1 MDSLSGRIEVIAG
14 CMFSGKSE
22 ELIRRLKRAQI
33 ARQRVIALKSS
44 LDNRYGLEA
53 ITSHGGS
60 RLESALVST
69 SADILTVV
77 EERHVEVVGVDE
89 VQFFDPAIIDVSEY
103 LAGKGVRIILAGLDQ
118 DFRGEP
124 FGPMADLLS
133 LAEEVTKLTAICM
146 VCGRPATRTQRIVN
160 GRPARYDD
168 PVVMVGAAESYEAR
182 CREHHVVPGRPERI
196 PERGALFGGPGDNQ

>member
-1 MDSLSGRIEVIAG
+1 MDSLSGRIEVVAG

-33 ARQRVIALKSS
+33 ARQKVIALKSS
-44 LDNRYGLEA
+44 LDDRYGLEM
-53 ITSHGGS
+53 ITSHSGI
-60 RLESALVST
+60 RLESAIVAS
-69 SADILTVV
+69 SADVVRIV
-77 EERHVEVVGVDE
+77 EERQVEVVGIDE
-89 VQFFDPAIIDVSEY
+89 VQFFDPGIVEVAEY
-103 LAGKGVRIILAGLDQ
+103 LAGKGLRVILAGLDQ

-124 FGPMADLLS
+124 FGPMPELLS
-133 LAEEVTKLTAICM
+133 LAEEVTKLTAVCM

-182 CREHHVVPGRPERI
+182 CREHHVVPGRPERVLEK
-196 PERGALFGGPGDNQ
+196 ERLI

>member
-1 MDSLSGRIEVIAG
+1 MDNWSGRIEVIAG

-33 ARQRVIALKSS
+33 AKQKVIGLKSS
-44 LDNRYGLEA
+44 LDNRYGIEA
-53 ITSHGGS
+53 ITSHSGV
-60 RLESALVST
+60 RLDSAVVSCP
-69 SADILTVV
+69 ADVLGIV
-77 EERHVEVVGVDE
+77 EERQVEVVGIDE
-89 VQFFDPAIIDVSEY
+89 VQFFDPGIIEVAEY
-103 LAGKGVRIILAGLDQ
+103 LAGKGVRVILAGLDQ

-124 FGPMADLLS
+124 FGPMPELLA
-133 LAEEVTKLTAICM
+133 LAEDVTKLTAVCM

-182 CREHHVVPGRPERI
+182 CREHHVVPGRPERVLEK
-196 PERGALFGGPGDNQ
+196 ERLI

>member
-1 MDSLSGRIEVIAG
+1 
-14 CMFSGKSE
+14 MFSGKSE

-33 ARQRVIALKSS
+33 AKQKVIALKSS

-53 ITSHGGS
+53 IASHSGV
-60 RLESALVST
+60 RLESALVS
-69 SADILTVV
+69 SPADILQVA
-77 EERHVEVVGVDE
+77 EEKHVDVIGIDE
-89 VQFFDPAIIDVSEY
+89 VQWFDANIIDVAEY
-103 LAGKGVRIILAGLDQ
+103 LAGKGLRVILAGLDQ

-124 FGPMADLLS
+124 FGPMPQLLA

-168 PVVMVGAAESYEAR
+168 PVVMVGASEMYEAR
-182 CREHHVVPGRPERI
+182 CREHHLVPGRPEHI
-196 PERGALFGGPGDNQ
+196 LEKERLI

>member
-1 MDSLSGRIEVIAG
+1 MDGLSGRIEVVVG

-33 ARQRVIALKSS
+33 ARQKVIALKSS
-44 LDNRYGLEA
+44 LDDRYGLETIA
-53 ITSHGGS
+53 SHSGV
-60 RLESALVST
+60 RLESALASSSSDVLR
-69 SADILTVV
+69 IV
-77 EERHVEVVGVDE
+77 EEKQMEVVGIDE
-89 VQFFDPAIIDVSEY
+89 VQWFDSGIIDVAEY
-103 LAGKGVRIILAGLDQ
+103 LAGKGVRVVLAGLDQ

-124 FGPMADLLS
+124 FGPMPELLA
-133 LAEEVTKLTAICM
+133 LAEEVTKLTAVCM

-182 CREHHVVPGRPERI
+182 CREHHVVPGRPERVLEK
-196 PERGALFGGPGDNQ
+196 ERLI

>member
-1 MDSLSGRIEVIAG
+1 MESFSGRIEVIAG

-33 ARQRVIALKSS
+33 ARQKVIALKSS
-44 LDNRYGLEA
+44 LDDRYGLEA
-53 ITSHGGS
+53 ITSHSGV
-60 RLESALVST
+60 RLDSAVVS
-69 SADILTVV
+69 SPADVLTIV
-77 EERHVEVVGVDE
+77 EERHVEVVGIDE
-89 VQFFDPAIIDVSEY
+89 VQFFDSGIIEVAEY
-103 LAGKGVRIILAGLDQ
+103 FATKGIRVILAGLDQ

-124 FGPMADLLS
+124 FGPMPELLA
-133 LAEEVTKLTAICM
+133 LAEDVTKLTAVCM

-182 CREHHVVPGRPERI
+182 CREHHVVPGRPERV
-196 PERGALFGGPGDNQ
+196 PEKERLI

>member
-1 MDSLSGRIEVIAG
+1 MDGLSGRIEVVVG

-33 ARQRVIALKSS
+33 ARQKVIALKSS
-44 LDNRYGLEA
+44 LDDRYGLETIA
-53 ITSHGGS
+53 SHSGV
-60 RLESALVST
+60 RLESALVS
-69 SADILTVV
+69 SSSDVLRIV
-77 EERHVEVVGVDE
+77 EEKQTEVVGIDE
-89 VQFFDPAIIDVSEY
+89 VQWFDSGIIDIAEY
-103 LAGKGVRIILAGLDQ
+103 LAGRGVRVVLAGLDQ

-124 FGPMADLLS
+124 FGPMPELLA
-133 LAEEVTKLTAICM
+133 LAEEVTKLTAVYM

-182 CREHHVVPGRPERI
+182 CREHHVVPGRPERVLEK
-196 PERGALFGGPGDNQ
+196 ERLI

>member
-1 MDSLSGRIEVIAG
+1 MDGLSGRIEVVVG

-33 ARQRVIALKSS
+33 ARQKVIALKSS
-44 LDNRYGLEA
+44 LDDRYGLETIA
-53 ITSHGGS
+53 SHSGV
-60 RLESALVST
+60 RLESALVS
-69 SADILTVV
+69 SSSDVLRIV
-77 EERHVEVVGVDE
+77 EEKQMEVVGIDE
-89 VQFFDPAIIDVSEY
+89 VQWFDSGIIDIAEY
-103 LAGKGVRIILAGLDQ
+103 LAGKGVRVVLAGLDQ

-124 FGPMADLLS
+124 FGPMPQLLA
-133 LAEEVTKLTAICM
+133 LAEEVTKLTAVCM

-182 CREHHVVPGRPERI
+182 CREHHVVPGRPERVLEK
-196 PERGALFGGPGDNQ
+196 ERLI

>member
-1 MDSLSGRIEVIAG
+1 MDGLSGRIEVVVG

-33 ARQRVIALKSS
+33 ARQKVIALKSS
-44 LDNRYGLEA
+44 LDDRYGLETIA
-53 ITSHGGS
+53 SHSGV
-60 RLESALVST
+60 RLESALVS
-69 SADILTVV
+69 SSSDVLRIV
-77 EERHVEVVGVDE
+77 EEKQMEVVGIDE
-89 VQFFDPAIIDVSEY
+89 VQWFDSGIIDIAEY
-103 LAGKGVRIILAGLDQ
+103 LAGKGVRVVLAGLDQ

-124 FGPMADLLS
+124 FGPMPELLA
-133 LAEEVTKLTAICM
+133 LAEEVTKLTAVCM

-182 CREHHVVPGRPERI
+182 CREHHVVPGRPERVLEK
-196 PERGALFGGPGDNQ
+196 ERLI

>member
-1 MDSLSGRIEVIAG
+1 MDGSSGRIEVIAG

-33 ARQRVIALKSS
+33 AKQKVIALKSS
-44 LDNRYGLEA
+44 LDDRYGLET
-53 ITSHGGS
+53 ITSHSGS
-60 RLESALVST
+60 KLESALVS
-69 SADILTVV
+69 SPSDVLRIA
-77 EERHVEVVGVDE
+77 EEKQIEVVGIDE
-89 VQFFDPAIIDVSEY
+89 VQFFDVSIIAVAEY
-103 LAGKGVRIILAGLDQ
+103 LAGKGVRVILAGLDQ

-124 FGPMADLLS
+124 FGPIPGLLA
-133 LAEEVTKLTAICM
+133 LAEDVMKLTAVCM

-182 CREHHVVPGRPERI
+182 CREHHVVPGRPEAI
-196 PERGALFGGPGDNQ
+196 PERERLM

>member
-1 MDSLSGRIEVIAG
+1 MDGPSGRIEVIAG

-33 ARQRVIALKSS
+33 AKQKVIALKSS
-44 LDNRYGLEA
+44 LDDRYGLET
-53 ITSHGGS
+53 ITSHSGS
-60 RLESALVST
+60 KLESALVS
-69 SADILTVV
+69 SPSDVLRIA
-77 EERHVEVVGVDE
+77 EEKQIEVVGIDE
-89 VQFFDPAIIDVSEY
+89 VQFFDVSIIAVAEY
-103 LAGKGVRIILAGLDQ
+103 LAGKGVRVILAGLDQ

-124 FGPMADLLS
+124 FGPIPGLLA
-133 LAEEVTKLTAICM
+133 LAEDVMKLTAVCL

-182 CREHHVVPGRPERI
+182 CREHHVVPGRPEAI
-196 PERGALFGGPGDNQ
+196 PERERLM

>member
-1 MDSLSGRIEVIAG
+1 MDGPSGRIEVIAG

-33 ARQRVIALKSS
+33 AKQKVIALKSS
-44 LDNRYGLEA
+44 LDDRYGLET
-53 ITSHGGS
+53 ITSHSGS
-60 RLESALVST
+60 KLESALVS
-69 SADILTVV
+69 SPSDVLRIA
-77 EERHVEVVGVDE
+77 EEKQIEVVGIDE
-89 VQFFDPAIIDVSEY
+89 VQFFDVSIIAVAEY
-103 LAGKGVRIILAGLDQ
+103 LAGKGVRVILAGLDQ

-124 FGPMADLLS
+124 FGPIPGLLA
-133 LAEEVTKLTAICM
+133 LAEDVMKLTAVCM

-182 CREHHVVPGRPERI
+182 CREHHVVPGRPEAI
-196 PERGALFGGPGDNQ
+196 PERERLM

>member
-1 MDSLSGRIEVIAG
+1 MDGSSGRIEVVAG

-33 ARQRVIALKSS
+33 AKQKVIALKSS
-44 LDNRYGLEA
+44 LDDRYGLET
-53 ITSHGGS
+53 ITSHSGS
-60 RLESALVST
+60 KLESALVS
-69 SADILTVV
+69 SPSDVLRIA
-77 EERHVEVVGVDE
+77 EEKQIEVVGIDE
-89 VQFFDPAIIDVSEY
+89 VQFFDVSIIAVAEY
-103 LAGKGVRIILAGLDQ
+103 LAGKGVRVILAGLDQ

-124 FGPMADLLS
+124 FGPIPGLLA
-133 LAEEVTKLTAICM
+133 LAEDVMKLTAVCL

-182 CREHHVVPGRPERI
+182 CREHHVVPGRPEAI
-196 PERGALFGGPGDNQ
+196 PERERLM

>member
-1 MDSLSGRIEVIAG
+1 MDGSSGRIEVIAG

-33 ARQRVIALKSS
+33 AKQKVIALKSS
-44 LDNRYGLEA
+44 LDDRYGLET
-53 ITSHGGS
+53 ITSHSGS
-60 RLESALVST
+60 KLESALVS
-69 SADILTVV
+69 SPSDVLRIA
-77 EERHVEVVGVDE
+77 EEKQIEVVGIDE
-89 VQFFDPAIIDVSEY
+89 VQFFDVSIIAVAEY
-103 LAGKGVRIILAGLDQ
+103 LAGKGVRVILAGLDQ

-124 FGPMADLLS
+124 FGPIPGLLA
-133 LAEEVTKLTAICM
+133 LAEDVMKLTAVCL

-182 CREHHVVPGRPERI
+182 CREHHVVPGRPEAI
-196 PERGALFGGPGDNQ
+196 PERERLM

>member
-1 MDSLSGRIEVIAG
+1 MDGPSGRIEVIAG

-33 ARQRVIALKSS
+33 AKQKVIALKSS
-44 LDNRYGLEA
+44 LDDRYGLET
-53 ITSHGGS
+53 ITSHSGS
-60 RLESALVST
+60 KLESALVS
-69 SADILTVV
+69 SPPDVLRIA
-77 EERHVEVVGVDE
+77 EEKQIEVVGIDE
-89 VQFFDPAIIDVSEY
+89 VQFFDVSIIAVAEY
-103 LAGKGVRIILAGLDQ
+103 LAGKGVRVILAGLDQ

-124 FGPMADLLS
+124 FGPIPGLLA
-133 LAEEVTKLTAICM
+133 LAEDVMKLTAVCL

-182 CREHHVVPGRPERI
+182 CREHHVVPGRPEAI
-196 PERGALFGGPGDNQ
+196 PERERLM

>member
-1 MDSLSGRIEVIAG
+1 MDGLSGRIEVVVG

-33 ARQRVIALKSS
+33 ARQKVIALKSS
-44 LDNRYGLEA
+44 LDDRYGLETIA
-53 ITSHGGS
+53 SHSGV
-60 RLESALVST
+60 RLESALVS
-69 SADILTVV
+69 SSSDVLRIV
-77 EERHVEVVGVDE
+77 EEKQTEVVGIDE
-89 VQFFDPAIIDVSEY
+89 VQWFDSGIIDIAEY
-103 LAGKGVRIILAGLDQ
+103 LAGRGVRVVLAGLDQ

-124 FGPMADLLS
+124 FGPMPELLA
-133 LAEEVTKLTAICM
+133 LAEEVTKLTAVCM

-182 CREHHVVPGRPERI
+182 CREHHVVPGRPERVLEK
-196 PERGALFGGPGDNQ
+196 ERLI

>member
-1 MDSLSGRIEVIAG
+1 MDGSSGRIEVVAG

-33 ARQRVIALKSS
+33 AKQKVIALKSS
-44 LDNRYGLEA
+44 LDDRYGLET
-53 ITSHGGS
+53 ITSHSGS
-60 RLESALVST
+60 RLESALVS
-69 SADILTVV
+69 SPSDVLRIA
-77 EERHVEVVGVDE
+77 EERQIEVVGIDE
-89 VQFFDPAIIDVSEY
+89 VQFFDAGIIAVAEY
-103 LAGKGVRIILAGLDQ
+103 LAGKGVRVILAGLDQ

-124 FGPMADLLS
+124 FGPMPGLLA
-133 LAEEVTKLTAICM
+133 LAEDVMKLTAVCM

-182 CREHHVVPGRPERI
+182 CRDHHVVPGRPEAI
-196 PERGALFGGPGDNQ
+196 PERERLI

>member
-1 MDSLSGRIEVIAG
+1 MDSCSGRIEVIAG

-33 ARQRVIALKSS
+33 AKQKVIALKSS
-44 LDNRYGLEA
+44 LDDRYGLEA
-53 ITSHGGS
+53 ITSHSGV
-60 RLESALVST
+60 RLDSATVSCPT
-69 SADILTVV
+69 DVLKIV
-77 EERHVEVVGVDE
+77 EERQVEVVGIDE
-89 VQFFDPAIIDVSEY
+89 VQFFDPGIIDVAEY
-103 LAGKGVRIILAGLDQ
+103 LAGKGVRVILAGLDQ

-124 FGPMADLLS
+124 FGPMPELLA
-133 LAEEVTKLTAICM
+133 LAEDVTKLTAVCM

-182 CREHHVVPGRPERI
+182 CREHHVVPGLPERV
-196 PERGALFGGPGDNQ
+196 PEKERLI

>member
-1 MDSLSGRIEVIAG
+1 MDGVSGRIEVIAG

-33 ARQRVIALKSS
+33 AKQKVIALKSS

-53 ITSHGGS
+53 IASHSGV
-60 RLESALVST
+60 RLESALVS
-69 SADILTVV
+69 SPADILQVA
-77 EERHVEVVGVDE
+77 EEKHVDVIGIDE
-89 VQFFDPAIIDVSEY
+89 VQWFDANIIDVAEY
-103 LAGKGVRIILAGLDQ
+103 LAGKGLRVILAGLDQ

-124 FGPMADLLS
+124 FGPMPQLLA

-168 PVVMVGAAESYEAR
+168 PVVMVGASEMYEAR
-182 CREHHVVPGRPERI
+182 CREHHLVPGRPEHI
-196 PERGALFGGPGDNQ
+196 LEKERLI

>member
-1 MDSLSGRIEVIAG
+1 MDSLSGRIEVVTG

-33 ARQRVIALKSS
+33 ARQKVIALKSS
-44 LDNRYGLEA
+44 LDDRYGLETIA
-53 ITSHGGS
+53 SHSGIH
-60 RLESALVST
+60 LESAIVT
-69 SADILTVV
+69 SPSDVLRIV
-77 EERHVEVVGVDE
+77 EEKQVEVVGIDE
-89 VQFFDPAIIDVSEY
+89 VQWFDPGIIEVAEY
-103 LAGKGVRIILAGLDQ
+103 LAGTGVRVILAGLDQ

-124 FGPMADLLS
+124 FGPMPELLA
-133 LAEEVTKLTAICM
+133 LAEEVTKLTAVCM

-182 CREHHVVPGRPERI
+182 CREHHVVPGRPERVLEK
-196 PERGALFGGPGDNQ
+196 ERLI

>member
-1 MDSLSGRIEVIAG
+1 MDSLSGRIEVVTG

-33 ARQRVIALKSS
+33 ARQKVIALKSS
-44 LDNRYGLEA
+44 LDDRYGLETIA
-53 ITSHGGS
+53 SHSGIH
-60 RLESALVST
+60 LESAIVASPSDVLR
-69 SADILTVV
+69 IV
-77 EERHVEVVGVDE
+77 EEKQVEVVGIDE
-89 VQFFDPAIIDVSEY
+89 VQWFDPGIIEVAEY
-103 LAGKGVRIILAGLDQ
+103 LAGKGVRVILAGLDQ

-124 FGPMADLLS
+124 FGPMPELLA
-133 LAEEVTKLTAICM
+133 LAEEVTKLTAVCM

-182 CREHHVVPGRPERI
+182 CREHHVVPGRPERVLEK
-196 PERGALFGGPGDNQ
+196 ERLI